1 MCNVTRKKHQRISN
15 CEIIILWSCFSSAV
29 ASLEVSGLTNAG
41 AGGAQLNAAGNVELD
56 ASLIAC
62 NSAQR
67 LARTA
72 AVASVPN
79 VRSPM
84 RLVQTMFDHA
94 HGATS
99 PHLSLGR
106 VRPTMLCGENARLWA
121 EMHCPDALGAFER
134 NGDRV
139 EQWNDCRALWK
150 RSDINAMLDPVLP
163 FVSNDGVVNE
173 RSKRSRQTSQINDT
187 VGAVCFLRN
196 RDGQCSVSAAVSS
209 GGLLFKT
216 PGRVGEAAIPGAG
229 AWCCGADDGMY
240 RAASVSG
247 IGEGV
252 MQTQL
257 ARLFCDSID
266 CALESHRPTVC
277 DADAGVLAVY
287 SGESF
292 ADVRAVFNTR
302 SFGFGCT
309 SSGDSRLHVEMQRQ
323 LNDKV
328 VAEVRLRRRL

>member
-1 MCNVTRKKHQRISN
+1 M
-15 CEIIILWSCFSSAV
+15 LFFSAV
-29 ASLEVSGLTNAG
+29 ASLETSGLTNAG

-56 ASLIAC
+56 ASLVTC
-62 NSAQR
+62 NSVQR
-67 LARTA
+67 LARSA

-79 VRSPM
+79 VRIPM
-84 RLVQTMFDHA
+84 RLVQTMFEHA
-94 HGATS
+94 HGANS

-106 VRPTMLCGENARLWA
+106 VRPTMLCGENAKLWA
-121 EMHCPDALGAFER
+121 EMHCPDALGTVER
-134 NGDRV
+134 GVDRV
-139 EQWNDCRALWK
+139 EQWNECRALWK
-150 RSDINAMLDPVLP
+150 RRENGDINATLDPVLP
-163 FVSNDGVVNE
+163 FVTRDDAVAGVPT
-173 RSKRSRQTSQINDT
+173 KRSRAMSDDTQINDT

-196 RDGQCSVSAAVSS
+196 RDGHCSIGAAVSS

-229 AWCCGADDGMY
+229 AWCVVDDDGIC

-277 DADAGVLAVY
+277 DADAGVLAVC

-309 SSGDSRLHVEMQRQ
+309 SSGDSRLHVEMPRQ

-328 VAEVRLRRRL
+328 VAEVRLQRRL